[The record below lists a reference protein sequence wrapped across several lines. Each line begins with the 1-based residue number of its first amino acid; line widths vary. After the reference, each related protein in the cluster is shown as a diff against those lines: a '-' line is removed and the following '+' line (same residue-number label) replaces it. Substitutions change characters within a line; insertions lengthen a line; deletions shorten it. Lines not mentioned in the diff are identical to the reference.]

1 MRSDRPKPLHL
12 LCGRPLLLYMVDTLV
27 AAEVD
32 RVVVVVGAAA
42 EQVTKRILRDVDGTL
57 VDFVEQPVPR
67 GTADAVQSALGALP
81 DDDLGDDDVLVVPA
95 DMPLLSTA
103 SLRRLVEAHRAGDVA
118 CTVLTVRSADPTG
131 SPRVVRGRDGRVVRL
146 AGDADVLA
154 DERSIDEVA
163 VSVLCARRSLLG
175 AAIRR
180 VTPSDDDGSYRLEDV
195 VEVLAR
201 AGHLVAAVEVE
212 PVEVVEVDDRLS
224 LAEVEA
230 ELRRRINRS
239 WLAAGVSMLDPS
251 TCYIDATVEL
261 GRDVTLFPGTLLQ
274 GRTVVGAGAEI
285 GPNARL
291 VDCVVGAGA
300 RVQHTVATDAEIG
313 DDAVVGPFVVLDPGA
328 RVEAGARVVPG
339 TAVRLTD
346 RI

>member
-12 LCGRPLLLYMVDTLV
+12 LCGRPLLLYMVDALV
-27 AAEVD
+27 EVDVD

-42 EQVTKRILRDVDGTL
+42 EQVSKRILRDVDGTL

-67 GTADAVQSALGALP
+67 GTADAVQSVLAALP

-95 DMPLLSTA
+95 DMPLLSGA
-103 SLRRLVEAHRAGDVA
+103 SLRRLLETHRASDAA
-118 CTVLTVRSADPTG
+118 CTVLTVRVTDPTG
-131 SPRVVRGRDGRVVRL
+131 APRVVRGRDDRVVRL
-146 AGDADVLA
+146 VADGAALA
-154 DERSIDEVA
+154 DERSIDEVS
-163 VSVLCARRSLLG
+163 VSVFCARRSLLG

-180 VTPSDDDGSYRLEDV
+180 VTPADDDGTYRLEDV

-201 AGHLVAAVEVE
+201 AGHRVVAV
-212 PVEVVEVDDRLS
+212 PVDAAEVVTVDDRLR

-230 ELRRRINRS
+230 ELRRRINRT
-239 WLAAGVSMLDPS
+239 WLAAGVSMLDPA
-251 TCYIDATVEL
+251 TCYVDATVEL

-285 GPNARL
+285 GPNVRL
-291 VDCVVGAGA
+291 VDCVVGARA
-300 RVQHTVATDAEIG
+300 RVQHTVGNDAEVG

-328 RVEAGARVVPG
+328 RVEAGARLVPG

-346 RI
+346 QI